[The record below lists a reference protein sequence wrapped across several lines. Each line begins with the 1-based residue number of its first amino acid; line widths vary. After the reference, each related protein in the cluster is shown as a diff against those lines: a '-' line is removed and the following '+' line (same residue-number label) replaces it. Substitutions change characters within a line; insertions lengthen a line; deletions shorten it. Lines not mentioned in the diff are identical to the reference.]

1 MQTAIVRANILML
14 ITAMIWGSTFLGQ
27 NVAMNYMGALTFSG
41 VRFLL
46 GTFALLPIIFFYL
59 RKNKL
64 TLLQIFSKRTIAGG
78 IVLGIIL
85 TIGINLQQIGIKYTT
100 ITNSGFITGLY
111 VILVPILGLIVGQ
124 RTGLGTWIGAILAVI
139 GMALLTLTDH
149 LTISFG
155 DLITLISAFAW
166 GLHVLSAGFLVSRY
180 DPIAVAF
187 MQCLVCS
194 ILSLLLAAPLEGLQM
209 SFAQPALLAIFF
221 TGIVS
226 VAISFTLQLIAQ
238 KDAVPSHAAVILSLE
253 AVFAAICGA
262 IFLDESLTTRGYIGC
277 MLMFI
282 GMIIAQIWP
291 TKKQPSLPVNN

>member
-194 ILSLLLAAPLEGLQM
+194 ILSLLLAAPLEGLQI

-291 TKKQPSLPVNN
+291 TKKQQSLPINN

>member
-166 GLHVLSAGFLVSRY
+166 GLHVLSAGFLVNRY

>member
-187 MQCLVCS
+187 IQCLVCS

-291 TKKQPSLPVNN
+291 TKKQPVLSTNN

>member
-1 MQTAIVRANILML
+1 MQTAIIRANILML

-111 VILVPILGLIVGQ
+111 VILVPILGLIIGQ
-124 RTGLGTWIGAILAVI
+124 RTGLGTWIGAVLAVI

-194 ILSLLLAAPLEGLQM
+194 ILSLLLAAPLEGLQI

-277 MLMFI
+277 MFMFVGI
-282 GMIIAQIWP
+282 IIAQIWP

>member
-277 MLMFI
+277 ILMFI

-291 TKKQPSLPVNN
+291 TKKQQSLPINN

>member
-111 VILVPILGLIVGQ
+111 VILVPILGLIIGQ

>member
-1 MQTAIVRANILML
+1 MQTDKLRANILML

-46 GTFALLPIIFFYL
+46 GTLTLLPIIIFYL
-59 RKNKL
+59 KKNKL
-64 TLLQIFSKRTIAGG
+64 TLLQIFSKRTIIGG
-78 IVLGIIL
+78 FLLGIIL

-100 ITNSGFITGLY
+100 ITNAGFITGLY
-111 VILVPILGLIVGQ
+111 VILVPILGLIIGQ
-124 RTGLGTWIGAILAVI
+124 KTGLGIWIGAILAVI
-139 GMALLTLTDH
+139 GMALLTITDH
-149 LTISFG
+149 LTMGFG
-155 DLITLISAFAW
+155 DLITLSSAFAW
-166 GLHVLSAGFLVSRY
+166 GLHVLIAGLLVSRY

-194 ILSLLLAAPLEGLQM
+194 IFSLLLAIPFEGLQI
-209 SFAQPALLAIFF
+209 SFTQPALLAIFF

-253 AVFAAICGA
+253 AVFAAIFGA
-262 IFLDESLTTRGYIGC
+262 LFLDESLTTRGYIGC
-277 MLMFI
+277 ILMFI

-291 TKKQPSLPVNN
+291 TKKQPSATNNS